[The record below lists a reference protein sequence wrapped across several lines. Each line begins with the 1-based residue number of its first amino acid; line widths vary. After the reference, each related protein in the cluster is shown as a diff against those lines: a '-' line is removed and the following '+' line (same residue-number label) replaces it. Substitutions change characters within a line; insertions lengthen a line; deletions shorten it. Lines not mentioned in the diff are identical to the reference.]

1 MYVQPKF
8 LHYEIRTNAGDAI
21 EVALNGNAAN
31 VLLLDDPNY
40 QSYQSGHQFRY
51 RAGGYFSRSPVILQA
66 PSSGQWHVVVDL
78 GGRPGRVSA
87 AVRVLSR
94 A

>member
-1 MYVQPKF
+1 MIIQAKF
-8 LHYEIRTNAGDAI
+8 LHYEIRTGDGDAI
-21 EVALNGNAAN
+21 EVNLNGNAAN
-31 VLLLDDPNY
+31 VLLLDATNFRNY
-40 QSYQSGHQFRY
+40 QSGQRFNYK
-51 RAGGYFSRSPVILQA
+51 GGYFSRSPVVLQA
-66 PSSGQWHVVVDL
+66 PYSGNWHLVVDL